1 MALKI
6 IDKEMW
12 TTSTEKE
19 RYAHMTIKVLQ
30 REVETLKSR
39 LGPAGS
45 MIDSYAHLR
54 TTIKVLEKRI
64 TEWKII

>member
-30 REVETLKSR
+30 REVEPLKSR

>member
-19 RYAHMTIKVLQ
+19 RYAHMTIKVVQ
-30 REVETLKSR
+30 REGETLKSR